1 MFHARIKRLNFF
13 TRKLRINLKYS
24 KIIRINLFL
33 NFQIYNNE
41 IVIESKQKGISLKP
55 LVLSGREIRF
65 NLRQLDISVKLPF

>member
-41 IVIESKQKGISLKP
+41 IV
-55 LVLSGREIRF
+55 
-65 NLRQLDISVKLPF
+65 